1 MKNFFNPF
9 VKYSEQKLL
18 LIGLV
23 SWGLMNLAMV
33 LFDSRMNGLLHIA
46 DGETNVLKNLQITNG
61 IFFFNV
67 LCFFVLAKIINFK
80 TRFIDVLNSFLV
92 SLLPLA
98 ILVFFTNI
106 PAIHQLNK
114 AVVARASH
122 LEKLFSNLLEI
133 IGFAVSTLVALF
145 FVVYAVTLMYNGF
158 KTATH
163 LKNGIYTAMFFVL
176 LFILNSITQA
186 YF

>member
-18 LIGLV
+18 LVGLL
-23 SWGLMNLAMV
+23 SWGLMNFAMF

-61 IFFFNV
+61 VFFFNV
-67 LCFFVLAKIINFK
+67 LCFFALAKIINLK

-98 ILVFFTNI
+98 AIVYLTHI
-106 PAIHQLNK
+106 PTIDEIYKNT
-114 AVVARASH
+114 VARMQQP
-122 LEKLFSNLLEI
+122 EKLFSNVLDFIIFILFTMIVLMLL
-133 IGFAVSTLVALF
+133 
-145 FVVYAVTLMYNGF
+145 VYAVTLMYNGF

-163 LKNGIYTAMFFVL
+163 LKNGIYTAVFFAL

>member
-18 LIGLV
+18 FVGLL
-23 SWGLMNLAMV
+23 SWGLMNLAMF

-46 DGETNVLKNLQITNG
+46 DGETNTMKNLQVTNG
-61 IFFFNV
+61 IFLFNV

-92 SLLPLA
+92 SLLPLV
-98 ILVFFTNI
+98 ILMFFTHI

-114 AVVARASH
+114 KIVARAQH
-122 LEKLFSNLLEI
+122 LEQLFSNLLEVI
-133 IGFAVSTLVALF
+133 SFAISTLVALF

-163 LKNGIYTAMFFVL
+163 LKNGIYTAVFFAL